1 MLVARCHM
9 LALHA
14 QVKQNHS
21 RLLQRCLKRRADLVL
36 LSSLRAWRAVADYKR
51 QQRVALV
58 RLLSKHLLNRKY
70 HAFHR

>member
-1 MLVARCHM
+1 MHFT
-9 LALHA
+9 LAPHA
-14 QVKQNHS
+14 QVKQDHS